1 MLINGT
7 LNEQLARCDREIE
20 RCVLYLQNPENTD
33 RSGAELGLI
42 DWLINREDVL
52 AEMRN

>member
-1 MLINGT
+1 MLIHGT
-7 LNEQLARCDREIE
+7 LDEQLARCNREIE
-20 RCVLYLQNPENTD
+20 RCVLYLQNQESAD
-33 RSGAELGLI
+33 RGGAELGLI